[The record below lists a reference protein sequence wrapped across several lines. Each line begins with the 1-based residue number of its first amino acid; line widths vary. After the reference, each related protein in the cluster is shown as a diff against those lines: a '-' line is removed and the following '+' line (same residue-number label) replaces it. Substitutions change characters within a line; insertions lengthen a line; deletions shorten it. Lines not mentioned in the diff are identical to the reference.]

1 LDPPRLRKV
10 TIMSEQLNNMNNH
23 PQRYQQINVVEHLAS
38 QYVLG
43 TLTSRVQK
51 RVAAL
56 RPTHDQRI
64 HFWQEK
70 LVHLDEQTPELPT
83 REATWDNILSAIEE
97 TPAPQHVTASTTEN
111 VTKASTEKH
120 SNQTGKKAKGF
131 IPSLLAWFTTP
142 STGRFAS
149 AFSIAAVFTLAL
161 YFMAPVSQKADA
173 LSYVAVLTQTDG
185 DAHIV
190 ASTYGESKKLIINVV
205 DSPELT
211 PDQTHELWVISKT
224 DNEARSLG
232 VIPKNKT
239 LITQQLTQAQWR
251 LIKDSD
257 SLIITVEEAGGS
269 PIGEPGEMV
278 VSRGLCVRL
287 QEWNSNA

>member
-43 TLTSRVQK
+43 TLTPRVQK

-56 RPTHDQRI
+56 RPTHDLLEQRI

-97 TPAPQHVTASTTEN
+97 TPAQHVTASTTE
-111 VTKASTEKH
+111 KH
-120 SNQTGKKAKGF
+120 SNQTDEEAKGF

-149 AFSIAAVFTLAL
+149 AFSVAAVFALTL

-173 LSYVAVLTQTDG
+173 LSYVAVLT
-185 DAHIV
+185 H
-190 ASTYGESKKLIINVV
+190 
-205 DSPELT
+205 
-211 PDQTHELWVISKT
+211 
-224 DNEARSLG
+224 
-232 VIPKNKT
+232 T
-239 LITQQLTQAQWR
+239 L
-251 LIKDSD
+251 
-257 SLIITVEEAGGS
+257 
-269 PIGEPGEMV
+269 
-278 VSRGLCVRL
+278 
-287 QEWNSNA
+287 